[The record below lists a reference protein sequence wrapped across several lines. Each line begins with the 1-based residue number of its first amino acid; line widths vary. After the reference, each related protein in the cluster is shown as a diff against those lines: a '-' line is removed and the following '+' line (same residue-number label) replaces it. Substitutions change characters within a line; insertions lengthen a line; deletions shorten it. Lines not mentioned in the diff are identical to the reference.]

1 MNKFTDLTKQIS
13 KNLSEL
19 KHSSPDL
26 MKGFSGLASAA
37 LKPGVLDAKTKE
49 MLALAIGV
57 ASRCDGCIGFHT
69 QALVK
74 LGITQQEL
82 EELLSV
88 AVMMG
93 GGPALMYATNA
104 MDAFKEF
111 TAANN

>member
-1 MNKFTDLTKQIS
+1 MDKFTDLTKQIS

-19 KHSSPDL
+19 RNSSPDL
-26 MKGFSGLASAA
+26 MKGFSSLAGAA
-37 LKPGVLDAKTKE
+37 LKPGALDAKTKE

-74 LGITQQEL
+74 LGTTQQEL

-93 GGPALMYATNA
+93 GGPALMYASNA

-111 TAANN
+111 SNTKN